1 MKRRLPQPPKVSPQI
16 YLPQMDPFHID
27 SPHMDSPDMDSPNMD
42 PPPPSE
48 SLPAKR
54 QRKLKFETFDFTGA
68 DDFQVQSDDDE
79 LYVEEADEGADIES
93 VLGSTKEDHM
103 EEVEGDEDDNDPD
116 INADDEEPVQRHR
129 QNPLLVRSSVR
140 SAAKDEQDSPALL
153 PVVWQS
159 ANPKPQSVS
168 FQPLVQKANSK
179 AGQLYNK
186 PTARFRCS
194 LVNCKIIMPET
205 TTLEQLW
212 EHASD
217 KQHLLGLYNQDRY
230 RCELGCKESFTDTL
244 GRVYHYAMQKCRI
257 DMLEDYQC
265 TTKGCAGPFD
275 NDPTTRLIHY
285 FKNHA
290 PAAYHTKGIKFID
303 EACEL
308 GFESRSLLHYHLWG
322 GTGLKG
328 FSTRGSTHL
337 KQVVGKMFRA
347 KDIVILQ

>member
-1 MKRRLPQPPKVSPQI
+1 
-16 YLPQMDPFHID
+16 MDPFHMD

-79 LYVEEADEGADIES
+79 LYVEEADKGADIES

-129 QNPLLVRSSVR
+129 LVWR
-140 SAAKDEQDSPALL
+140 
-153 PVVWQS
+153 S

-186 PTARFRCS
+186 PTARFRCP

-322 GTGLKG
+322 GTGLKE

-337 KQVVGKMFRA
+337 KQVVEMFRA

>member
-1 MKRRLPQPPKVSPQI
+1 MDADNERHDYRRRDSFRDADFQPPRRMQSRYLGDFDDDRYNSRSRVRSKDDGFKDASPLHDRQSARLNDRQSIVTSVQIPGRTSSPPLFQDFLNLPKVSPQI
-16 YLPQMDPFHID
+16 YLPQMDPFH
-27 SPHMDSPDMDSPNMD
+27 MDSPDMDSPNTD

-68 DDFQVQSDDDE
+68 DYFQVQSDDDE

-129 QNPLLVRSSVR
+129 QKLLPVRSSVR

-186 PTARFRCS
+186 PTARFRCP

-205 TTLEQLW
+205 TTHEQLW
-212 EHASD
+212 EHASN
-217 KQHLLGLYNQDRY
+217 KQHLLSLYNQDRY

-257 DMLEDYQC
+257 DMLEDY
-265 TTKGCAGPFD
+265 
-275 NDPTTRLIHY
+275 
-285 FKNHA
+285 
-290 PAAYHTKGIKFID
+290 
-303 EACEL
+303 
-308 GFESRSLLHYHLWG
+308 
-322 GTGLKG
+322 
-328 FSTRGSTHL
+328 
-337 KQVVGKMFRA
+337 
-347 KDIVILQ
+347 

>member
-1 MKRRLPQPPKVSPQI
+1 M
-16 YLPQMDPFHID
+16 D

-54 QRKLKFETFDFTGA
+54 QRKPKFETFDFTGA
-68 DDFQVQSDDDE
+68 DYFQVQSDDDE

-129 QNPLLVRSSVR
+129 QNLLLVRSSVR

-168 FQPLVQKANSK
+168 FQTLVQKANSK

-186 PTARFRCS
+186 PTARFRCP
-194 LVNCKIIMPET
+194 LVNCNIIMPET

-257 DMLEDYQC
+257 DMLEDY
-265 TTKGCAGPFD
+265 
-275 NDPTTRLIHY
+275 
-285 FKNHA
+285 
-290 PAAYHTKGIKFID
+290 
-303 EACEL
+303 
-308 GFESRSLLHYHLWG
+308 
-322 GTGLKG
+322 
-328 FSTRGSTHL
+328 
-337 KQVVGKMFRA
+337 
-347 KDIVILQ
+347 